1 MSVNAVWQVQEAKNR
16 FSEMIEQALKNGPQV
31 ITRHGRA
38 VVRVIA
44 ASQPA
49 PVASVTNTAL
59 TQPAD
64 AADGFARYLLNV
76 PKVDDLEVPVRRSRK
91 TKLVLG
97 G

>member
-1 MSVNAVWQVQEAKNR
+1 MNAVWQVQEAKNR

-49 PVASVTNTAL
+49 PVASVTNTASA
-59 TQPAD
+59 QPTD
-64 AADGFARYLLNV
+64 AADGFARYLLNA
-76 PKVDDLEVPVRRSRK
+76 PRVDDLQVSVLRSRK